1 MFENKRS
8 LDVKSKLICLFL
20 GLLLVFLNCQ
30 NESLLISRFNEKIS
44 HLQKK
49 YAPDRSLEVFK
60 AQLSKEKNH
69 WILRGETTLTE
80 AKVAIISVT
89 DSLLGRNN
97 YQNNLKILPDS
108 TLGDSTFGIVKL
120 SVVNLRDEPDHA
132 AELVDQNIMGQILR
146 LLKKENGWYLVQTEY
161 RYIGWM
167 TEESFVCT
175 DAAGIDRWKNENKVR
190 VIELF
195 PLVYSQPDENSEPI
209 CDVVLNAFLKFEA
222 QHGGWAKVSTPDGRT
237 GYVQTKNISAEK
249 RSVKSPEVFRKNIIR
264 TARKMM
270 GIPYLW
276 GGNSSKANDCSG
288 FAQTVFR
295 ANDIAL
301 PRDAHQQSQVGSQI
315 IPDDSFS
322 NLLPGDLLFF
332 GTKSRITHVGISLG
346 GAEFIHQ
353 SDLVRINSL
362 DSLAANYSGFRRHTL
377 KSIKRVL

>member
-1 MFENKRS
+1 M
-8 LDVKSKLICLFL
+8 KSKLIFICL
-20 GLLLVFLNCQ
+20 GLLLVFFNCQ
-30 NESLLISRFNEKIS
+30 NESLRISQFNEKIS

-49 YAPDRSLEVFK
+49 YAPDRSLEIFQV
-60 AQLSKEKNH
+60 QLTKEKNR
-69 WILRGETTLTE
+69 WILWGETTLPE
-80 AKVAIISVT
+80 AKVTILSVA
-89 DSLLGRNN
+89 DSLLGRSN
-97 YQNNLKILPDS
+97 YENNLKILPDS

-146 LLKKENGWYLVQTEY
+146 LLKKKNGWYLVQTEY
-161 RYIGWM
+161 HYIGWM

-175 DAAGIDRWKNENKVR
+175 DVAGRDRWKNDNKVR
-190 VIELF
+190 VVELF

-209 CDVVLNAFLKFEA
+209 CDVVLNALLKLEA
-222 QHGGWAKVSTPDGRT
+222 QHRGWAKVSTPDGRI
-237 GYVQTKNISAEK
+237 GYIQTKNISTESASAE
-249 RSVKSPEVFRKNIIR
+249 SPEVFRKNIIK

-295 ANDIAL
+295 ANGIAL
-301 PRDAHQQSQVGSQI
+301 PRDAHQQAQVGDQVI
-315 IPDDSFS
+315 LDDSFS

-332 GTKSRITHVGISLG
+332 GSKSRITHVGISLG

-353 SDLVRINSL
+353 SDMVRINSL
-362 DSLAANYSGFRRHTL
+362 DSLAVNYSGFRRHTL